1 MTILSLMKM
10 AKVLRKGRK
19 TLWKKDKLLVTSNLS
34 FSHNVYKRL
43 VMQTHKNQGL
53 FRKGVINGIP
63 PPTGCEYGD
72 HWKEYCEMNV
82 KPPKVAATCEKFSSQ
97 CCASCEKYL
106 KTGHPGK
113 PIC

>member
-1 MTILSLMKM
+1 MDNMQITWIF
-10 AKVLRKGRK
+10 AHF
-19 TLWKKDKLLVTSNLS
+19 NI
-34 FSHNVYKRL
+34 FFFKRL
-43 VMQTHKNQGL
+43 SISVIKTWNCEGKGL
-53 FRKGVINGIP
+53 RNGISP
-63 PPTGCEYGD
+63 PIGCEYGD

-113 PIC
+113 PVC